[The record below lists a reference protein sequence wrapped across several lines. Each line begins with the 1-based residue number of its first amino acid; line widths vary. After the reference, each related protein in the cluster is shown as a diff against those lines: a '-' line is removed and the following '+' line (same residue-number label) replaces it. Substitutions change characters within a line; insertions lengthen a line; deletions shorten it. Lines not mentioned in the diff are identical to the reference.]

1 MKKFFNKNYPIL
13 VLSLLLVVIFVF
25 GGMFSRYMTSQTEI
39 HARDNELIE
48 IAGKGDK
55 VVIFETE
62 QLVKQYPV
70 PGSETAFYQ
79 PELLRAYKILE
90 DKEEIVVI
98 YVISTQGRSEGLEVA
113 YAIDIASKTLIDIKV
128 LANNETP
135 DYYNDL
141 DRRFFS
147 QLSDKDLDDPVFKLD
162 SVSGSTLSSKA
173 FETGMKYARELFGRD
188 FDFEVPNLPYEIID
202 VSRNF
207 DAATMVAKPF
217 VVSLTWGEDTTAFS
231 GYFDNDFT
239 LVEAISGTAPEQAYL
254 DVLATVLPNSDIID
268 VTTFVTAYD
277 STTRIVTFETKGY
290 GGRIIKVEAELNT
303 DLDAYEAM
311 TITTDQSYDQSY
323 EYTGGNPPAV
333 ENAYRDQF
341 LSDGTII
348 DSYTGATITSNAMD
362 RLMNLAKGLL
372 NDWNGGGN

>member
-13 VLSLLLVVIFVF
+13 VLSLLLIIIFVF

-62 QLVKQYPV
+62 ELVKQYPV
-70 PGSETAFYQ
+70 PGSDTAFYQ

-128 LANNETP
+128 LANKETP
-135 DYYNDL
+135 DYYDDL
-141 DRRFFS
+141 DRAFFN
-147 QLSDKDLDDPVFKLD
+147 QLSNKDMDDPVFKLD
-162 SVSGSTLSSKA
+162 SVAGSTLSSKA

-188 FDFEVPNLPYEIID
+188 FDFEVPNLPYEILAI
-202 VSRNF
+202 SRNF
-207 DAATMVAKPF
+207 DSATFVDKPF
-217 VVSLTWGEDTTAFS
+217 IVDLTYGEDNSALS
-231 GYFDNDFT
+231 AYFDNDFN
-239 LVEAISGTAPEQAYL
+239 LVEVISGTAPEQAYL
-254 DVLATVLPNSDIID
+254 DVLATVLPNSDLID
-268 VTTFVTAYD
+268 TQTFITAYD
-277 STTRIVTFETKGY
+277 SVTKTVTFETKAY
-290 GGRIIKVEAELNT
+290 GGRLIIIEAELN
-303 DLDAYEAM
+303 DALDAYVAM

-323 EYTGGNPPAV
+323 EYSGGNPPAI

-348 DSYTGATITSNAMD
+348 DSFTGATITSNAMD
-362 RLMNLAKGLL
+362 RLMNLANELL